1 MGSEENKI
9 ELNLLSHYG
18 GCFASYRGEG
28 AMTYDDGQKLTC
40 KFEAGQLNN
49 GEVLLLC
56 DFDSPPPFFN
66 ELSPVKFEGKTSEGF
81 ELWADGGVSG
91 TNYLPGRQAGS
102 SQSGEAFRLREMF
115 VRMAKDDRPHSA
127 RFGLTNFKFI
137 GTEAHKTARSHVL
150 ALPLN
155 LQSCASL
162 TKIKIVPV
170 EDYEYVILRAQTLHG
185 IEVTCEAFGEILT
198 GGGVERLTETV
209 DDLCRLLS
217 VARGTKV
224 QWIYRDLYDE
234 NGVCVSRYHYSAVTK
249 PYCALV
255 ILDPY
260 AEGRHETKIFLEG
273 AYAPYIQKRDS
284 YKLNQGT
291 IDAYLDA
298 KADHDYLETRGA
310 KLAVALEKLK
320 AVFFAASG
328 GTAKEFIL
336 DEAVFEKLVA
346 PLQKAIDGVLEGA
359 VPDKTTHQAIANE
372 GKVLSLN
379 RRSFSYALRKLCK
392 DIDLKVSATE
402 IEMFIQF
409 RNKLVHTGEFYCVAA
424 TTNERAKCPPLPTAA
439 EEYYFLVNFLDRIFL
454 RLLGYSGRYV
464 DWRKS
469 KGSLQKDTV

>member
-1 MGSEENKI
+1 MEGEKNNA

-18 GCFASYRGEG
+18 GCFASYSG
-28 AMTYDDGQKLTC
+28 AGVMTYDDGQKLTC

-56 DFDSPPPFFN
+56 ELDSPLPFFN

-81 ELWADGGVSG
+81 DLWADGGISG
-91 TNYLPGRQAGS
+91 TNYLPGRRARS
-102 SQSGEAFRLREMF
+102 SKSGEAFRLREMF
-115 VRMAKDDRPHSA
+115 VRMAKEGRIQSA
-127 RFGLTNFKFI
+127 RFGITNFKFT
-137 GTEAHKTARSHVL
+137 GTEAYKTARSHVL
-150 ALPLN
+150 ALPLS
-155 LQSCASL
+155 LQSGKSL
-162 TKIKIVPV
+162 TKIRIIPV
-170 EDYEYVILRAQTLHG
+170 EDYEYAMLRAQTLHG
-185 IEVTCEAFGEILT
+185 IDVTCEAVGEIPNE
-198 GGGVERLTETV
+198 GGVERLTETV

-217 VARGTKV
+217 VARGTKI
-224 QWIYRDLYDE
+224 QWIHRDLYDE
-234 NGVCVSRYHYSAVTK
+234 NAACVLRYHYSSVTK
-249 PYCALV
+249 PYCPLV

-260 AEGRHETKIFLEG
+260 AEGRYETKTFLEG
-273 AYAPYIQKRDS
+273 AYAPYIQKRDT

-328 GTAKEFIL
+328 GSVKEYIL
-336 DEAVFEKLVA
+336 DEAAFGKLVI
-346 PLQKAIDGVLEGA
+346 PLQKALDDVLAGA
-359 VPDKTTHQAIANE
+359 EVDKTTRQAIVNE

-392 DIDLKVSATE
+392 DIELKVSADE
-402 IEMFIQF
+402 IDLFIQC
-409 RNKLVHTGEFYCVAA
+409 RNKLVHTGEFYCIAA
-424 TTNERAKCPPLPTAA
+424 TPNERAKCPPLPSAA

-454 RLLGYSGRYV
+454 RLLGYRGRYV
-464 DWRKS
+464 DWRRS